1 MENDN
6 RTVLYVLIGVFALF
20 ALFAGFGAGGY
31 GMMGYGMG
39 FGFLFMLLFLGAAVW
54 LVVTI
59 IDSGN
64 AGRKGTKDPAAIL
77 KRRYASGEI
86 TKAQY
91 EEMKKELTR

>member
-6 RTVLYVLIGVFALF
+6 RTVLYVLIGVLALF
-20 ALFAGFGAGGY
+20 ALFIGFGTGGY

-54 LVVTI
+54 LIITI
-59 IDSGN
+59 IDSSHADRRGE
-64 AGRKGTKDPAAIL
+64 DPLSIL
-77 KRRYASGEI
+77 KQRYASGEI

-91 EEMKKELTR
+91 EEMKKELAR